1 MTGFSPRLDILPP
14 PQRRLWE
21 ELSATPSD
29 FTLYGG
35 TAIALQLGHRQSVDF
50 DFFSAEPF
58 NSVEL
63 LNASPFLRDAV
74 VVKNLTDTLTVRVD
88 RGGPVGLSFFS
99 LPRMG
104 AIEPP
109 LVARD
114 HGLKVA
120 PLIDLAGFKAVVVQ
134 QRAELKDYV
143 DLDAIIAAGVP
154 LATALAAAF
163 IVQGRRFNPNLTLK
177 ALTYFEDG
185 NVAMLDARSRRRLT
199 EAVKQ
204 VDPRRLPELAFI
216 RRYDERGD
224 A

>member
-1 MTGFSPRLDILPP
+1 MTPFSPRLDILPDA
-14 PQRRLWE
+14 QRALWP
-21 ELSATPSD
+21 ELIATPPE

-50 DFFSAEPF
+50 DFFSARRF
-58 NSVEL
+58 NGPDL
-63 LNASPFLRDAV
+63 LRDVPFLKDAV
-74 VVKNLTDTLTVRVD
+74 VVKSLADTLTVRIN
-88 RGGPVGLSFFS
+88 RGGPVALSFFS

-104 AIEPP
+104 AVEPP

-114 HGLKVA
+114 HGLKIA

-143 DLDAIIAAGVP
+143 DIDAIIGAGVS
-154 LATALAAAF
+154 LASALAAAF
-163 IVQGRRFNPNLTLK
+163 IVQGSRFNPQLTLK

-185 NVAMLDARSRRRLT
+185 NVAALDARTRRRLQ
-199 EAVKQ
+199 EAVRS
-204 VDPRRLPELAFI
+204 VDPRRLPDLAFL